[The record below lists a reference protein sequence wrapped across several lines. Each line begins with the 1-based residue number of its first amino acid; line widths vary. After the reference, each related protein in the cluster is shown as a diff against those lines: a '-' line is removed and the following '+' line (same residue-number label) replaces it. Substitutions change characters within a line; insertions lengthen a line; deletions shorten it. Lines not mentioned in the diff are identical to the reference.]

1 MAHSL
6 HLVTSQWCTFIP
18 KVPVHSPVF
27 IQSLVAPIN
36 RAISFKTIS
45 TESRFSHTRQ
55 WLRSCLTYLLSANFI
70 PSTSVPSA
78 MVLEYPKRK
87 SQPGAAAGTQDGYYM
102 TFSLNRKDER
112 PQAQHL
118 VLTQDPKPPPTWKLS
133 LYFFLFFFF
142 SFAPSGWVQTLWKDN
157 WNLLVSHSLVSVEG
171 PHTSAYTLTA
181 SPRIRNAPS
190 IFFP

>member
-1 MAHSL
+1 MSRKYLEFLFMQMAHSL

-18 KVPVHSPVF
+18 KVPVHFPVF

-133 LYFFLFFFF
+133 VYFFLFFLFF
-142 SFAPSGWVQTLWKDN
+142 HLHHQVGFRHFERTIETFW
-157 WNLLVSHSLVSVEG
+157 
-171 PHTSAYTLTA
+171 SATPWCL
-181 SPRIRNAPS
+181 
-190 IFFP
+190 

>member
-45 TESRFSHTRQ
+45 KESHFSHTRQ

-70 PSTSVPSA
+70 PSTPVPSA

-87 SQPGAAAGTQDGYYM
+87 SQRGAAAGTQDGYYM

-133 LYFFLFFFF
+133 VYFFLFFFCF
-142 SFAPSGWVQTLWKDN
+142 FICTIRLGSDTLKGQLKPSGQP
-157 WNLLVSHSLVSVEG
+157 LLGVCRRSSHLCLHPDSLSQ
-171 PHTSAYTLTA
+171 
-181 SPRIRNAPS
+181 N
-190 IFFP
+190 